1 MLFHATN
8 KILVILDHV
17 PLMMDVFPCFPASLD
32 ISIVIHY
39 YKLGTELRTMSA
51 VLEPSEVSLT
61 KYISAAPIKLD
72 DSKLAAL
79 IDKRSEV
86 QVVSSH

>member
-1 MLFHATN
+1 
-8 KILVILDHV
+8 
-17 PLMMDVFPCFPASLD
+17 
-32 ISIVIHY
+32 
-39 YKLGTELRTMSA
+39 MSA

-86 QVVSSH
+86 QVVRNRPVSYTLMTLIGTKLAFPGIAVRYDQAPGLCTSYQKVSA